1 MYSPIDNLVSPDW
14 LDVVLPLAE
23 QVEQE
28 EYTPSL
34 QELMEFE
41 QD

>member
-28 EYTPSL
+28 QYEPSL
-34 QELMEFE
+34 EELVEFE
-41 QD
+41 KE